1 MEIGQC
7 FDPLQWEEVGIGMCL
22 DLFASEMGFGPLSAA
37 YNIIKDRL
45 LNMKNLE
52 PIQRGL
58 RPWQAALQKIGEI
71 ILWLRQNRLIAG
83 CGVTLIETG
92 EGIVIHATGTEN
104 EQSGNTLPSQSTGT
118 LARIRGQWDNGFSA
132 DLYGNGLAEEPTER
146 DVFVFLPEIAYGS
159 EIERDTI
166 LLVYPVQT
174 KKYNINAE
182 RG

>member
-1 MEIGQC
+1 
-7 FDPLQWEEVGIGMCL
+7 
-22 DLFASEMGFGPLSAA
+22 MGFGPLSAT
-37 YNIIKDRL
+37 YNSIKDRL

-92 EGIVIHATGTEN
+92 DGIVINAAGGESEHSGSTVST
-104 EQSGNTLPSQSTGT
+104 QSVAT
-118 LARIRGQWDNGFSA
+118 LARIRGRMDTGFYA

-146 DVFVFLPEIAYGS
+146 NVFVFLPELAYGA
-159 EIERDTI
+159 EIEQETI
-166 LLVYPVQT
+166 LWVYPVRT
-174 KKYNINAE
+174 EKYEVNAE
-182 RG
+182 RA